1 MDVVIKDLNVGVTVA
16 DGFVETRV
24 LALLVSFKGLI
35 GVVAVEAP
43 HGVIPAN
50 GTALVVEPDDEDD
63 NGFAV
68 VSGFEAFE
76 ADGLVLDKCEVC
88 CWLLPCCVE

>member
-24 LALLVSFKGLI
+24 LALLVSFKGLM

-43 HGVIPAN
+43 HGVMPAK
-50 GTALVVEPDDEDD
+50 GTALVDRPDDEDD

-68 VSGFEAFE
+68 VSGFAVFE
-76 ADGLVLDKCEVC
+76 AGGLELDICEVC
-88 CWLLPCCVE
+88 CWLFP

>member
-43 HGVIPAN
+43 QGVMPAK
-50 GTALVVEPDDEDD
+50 GTALVDRPDDEDD

-68 VSGFEAFE
+68 VSGLDVFEAE
-76 ADGLVLDKCEVC
+76 GLELDICEVC
-88 CWLLPCCVE
+88 CWLFP